1 MAWLRWHKIHLI
13 LHISQYLHKMEKYSN
28 CFSQTIHQYM
38 WLKWHKIHP
47 CTSQNVYIKLEMI
60 PIASQLKTRNRL
72 SMLLLIFKHS
82 WTKINFVHLIP
93 YLQKYVHCILN
104 KGVLLVN
111 VLNWKSQ
118 NHCLLFDNQTMLVI
132 VLFLGFGKMS
142 NHVVRPLWSRV
153 HQYWMIPELPGLF
166 DHKLSHSQK
175 SPLAFPCSA
184 KSDQNLWIIFPLSK
198 PV

>member
-28 CFSQTIHQYM
+28 CFSHKNTFCNLEKYT
-38 WLKWHKIHP
+38 WLRWHKIHP
-47 CTSQNVYIKLEMI
+47 ILHISQYLYKIGNYSNFFTARKFKMGKSKSILWQSDNACLTSIIWLSK
-60 PIASQLKTRNRL
+60 NRECFYNDIVVV
-72 SMLLLIFKHS
+72 IF
-82 WTKINFVHLIP
+82 
-93 YLQKYVHCILN
+93 
-104 KGVLLVN
+104 
-111 VLNWKSQ
+111 
-118 NHCLLFDNQTMLVI
+118 
-132 VLFLGFGKMS
+132 GFGKMS

-198 PV
+198 PD